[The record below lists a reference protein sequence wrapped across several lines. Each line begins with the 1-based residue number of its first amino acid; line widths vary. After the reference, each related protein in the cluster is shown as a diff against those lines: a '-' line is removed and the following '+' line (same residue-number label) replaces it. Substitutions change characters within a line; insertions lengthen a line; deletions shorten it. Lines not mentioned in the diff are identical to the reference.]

1 MNNSVRHTAG
11 LGCVVM
17 TFALMACV
25 QKAPPELLEAVES
38 LDRQL
43 TAEQGAEFAPEEYA
57 RFIQSWVALKG
68 RLLTDEELIRWP
80 WEPDTLVADLRR
92 VQEEGVRAASAA
104 AQRREAGR
112 LEADTRLQ
120 ALERRLVRFNSSVDE
135 MGSRVVL
142 GPRPMETELLAKQA
156 RTFFNQGL
164 YARSLESI
172 QSATDLLAQQAATL
186 TAELGR
192 YGDERNVA
200 IWRRMVQRTV
210 TWSKV
215 HRAAAIVVTK
225 ADRRL
230 ILYRNG
236 HQVLSYPV
244 RLGYNGVMEKRY
256 QGDGAT
262 PEGEYR
268 VIRKRDR
275 GQTRFYR
282 ALLLDYPNPE
292 DRRRF
297 RAAVTRGTIPA
308 QAFIGGEIEIH
319 GGEGGNETTL
329 SQTLGCV
336 MLENREID
344 ALFQHT
350 ETGTPVTIVG
360 ALKVDNSVSLGL
372 TSLELDDE
380 EEEDEETASSQAV
393 SVSQVE
399 S

>member
-1 MNNSVRHTAG
+1 MNNLVRHSAS
-11 LGCVVM
+11 LGCVVIA
-17 TFALMACV
+17 FALLACV
-25 QKAPPELLEAVES
+25 QQAPPELVQAVES
-38 LDRQL
+38 LDGQL

-57 RFIQSWVALKG
+57 LFIKSWVALKG

-80 WEPDTLVADLRR
+80 WEPDTLVADLQR
-92 VQEEGVRAASAA
+92 VQQEGLRAVSAA
-104 AQRREAGR
+104 AQRRMAAR
-112 LEADTRLQ
+112 LEAEARLQ

-156 RTFFNQGL
+156 RTFLNQGL

-172 QSATDLLAQQAATL
+172 QAAADLLTKQAATL

-192 YGDERNVA
+192 YGDEQNVA
-200 IWRRMVQRTV
+200 AWRRMVQRTV

-230 ILYRNG
+230 TLYHNG
-236 HQVLSYPV
+236 HPVLSYPV

-282 ALLLDYPNPE
+282 ALLLDYPNSA

-297 RAAVTRGTIPA
+297 RAAITKGAIA
-308 QAFIGGEIEIH
+308 AAALIGGEIEIH
-319 GGEGGNETTL
+319 GGEGGKEVTL

-336 MLENREID
+336 MLENRQID

-360 ALKVDNSVSLGL
+360 ALKIDNSVSLGL
-372 TSLELDDE
+372 ASLEREDE
-380 EEEDEETASSQAV
+380 EEEEGTASRQAV
-393 SVSQVE
+393 TVSQVE